1 MENKRTIFVCVL
13 LAVLFAVSLQAASST
28 ADNVATAPPAPAPAP
43 VMTKKECGNKCKVRC
58 QKVRAH
64 QDRMSAPVTETG
76 RTLRAVRSALETSVA
91 LIFVN
96 FGELV
101 VIWEATVGFIGVI
114 NVDLSSSLLS
124 VNDLSPKRDFE

>member
-1 MENKRTIFVCVL
+1 MET
-13 LAVLFAVSLQAASST
+13 
-28 ADNVATAPPAPAPAP
+28 
-43 VMTKKECGNKCKVRC
+43 
-58 QKVRAH
+58 
-64 QDRMSAPVTETG
+64 RMSAPVTETE

-91 LIFVN
+91 LIFVY

-124 VNDLSPKRDFE
+124 VNDLSPNRDFD

>member
-64 QDRMSAPVTETG
+64 QDRC
-76 RTLRAVRSALETSVA
+76 L
-91 LIFVN
+91 N
-96 FGELV
+96 YC
-101 VIWEATVGFIGVI
+101 
-114 NVDLSSSLLS
+114 
-124 VNDLSPKRDFE
+124 NDCCMLCKCVPSGQYGNKDECPCYRDRKNSKGGSKCP